1 MVRPSSSP
9 GTSFPIERD
18 GREAAREA
26 AQKHRRPPL
35 ARTLLPRKMGTY
47 RGYAEL
53 LVAVERLGERGARVC
68 QVGRSVKGEPLLA
81 VHFGSEAPN
90 ARTAVVLAGVHPNEW
105 IGIETGLSL
114 MERLVSSDLGDRT
127 VIVFP
132 IVNPDGVLQ
141 VEAHLRE
148 GRRRFVRH
156 NARGVDLNRNFDAHW
171 DERGPLQRLLPWVFA
186 RGSAPASEPEV
197 AAIGFELSERRV
209 DRALSLHSFGGAVL
223 FPPAHTLW
231 PVPDYAEHRAW
242 AREVARAARKKPYDA
257 QACSWWSKGI
267 THGGLELDW
276 FHERHGAL
284 SLLIECEGGPSLSL
298 SRLLQ
303 PFAWYNPLDP
313 GRVAASIASAALPF
327 ITGASLPKTAS

>member
-35 ARTLLPRKMGTY
+35 ARTLQPRKMGTY

-81 VHFGSEAPN
+81 VHFGNEAPN

-186 RGSAPASEPEV
+186 RGRAPA
-197 AAIGFELSERRV
+197 RQ
-209 DRALSLHSFGGAVL
+209 LSLF
-223 FPPAHTLW
+223 
-231 PVPDYAEHRAW
+231 
-242 AREVARAARKKPYDA
+242 
-257 QACSWWSKGI
+257 
-267 THGGLELDW
+267 
-276 FHERHGAL
+276 
-284 SLLIECEGGPSLSL
+284 
-298 SRLLQ
+298 
-303 PFAWYNPLDP
+303 
-313 GRVAASIASAALPF
+313 ASA
-327 ITGASLPKTAS
+327 